1 MINSPMIYMPILT
14 GGGNLY
20 STAEDL
26 AKWDAALSDGK
37 LISQASYEQM
47 FTPVLNNYGYGWRV
61 EDNGSVMHGGGVS
74 GFNTVLLRFLDDGVC
89 VIVLSNVDPTP
100 VKSIAQQLAAVVFA

>member
-26 AKWDAALSDGK
+26 AKWDAALGDGK
-37 LISQASYEQM
+37 LISQASYELM
-47 FTPVLNNYGYGWRV
+47 FTPVLNNYAYGWRV
-61 EDNGSVMHGGGVS
+61 EGNGRRSVMHGGGVS
-74 GFNTVLLRFLDDGVC
+74 GFSTVFVAFFR
-89 VIVLSNVDPTP
+89 
-100 VKSIAQQLAAVVFA
+100 